1 MASARGLGISL
12 TQQLRKVQE
21 ELESVRTEFLKDLAT
36 EIVNNSPVDTGTY
49 VMGHMVGERSAAGQF
64 TGAIRYIGP
73 PGQDA
78 GAMKAAAIA
87 KLHADIDALPKDQ
100 TRVSI
105 SNRVGH
111 VRIVEDG
118 GKDWKR
124 TLPFKVYTKAK
135 DRASRILAD
144 VITRVRANQ

>member
-1 MASARGLGISL
+1 MASARGLGVSL

-21 ELESVRTEFLKDLAT
+21 ELDLVRTEFLKGLAT

-64 TGAIRYIGP
+64 TGAIKYIGP

-78 GAMKAAAIA
+78 GAMKSAAIA
-87 KLHADIDALPKDQ
+87 KLHADIDSLPEGQ
-100 TRVSI
+100 TRVNI
-105 SNRVGH
+105 SNRVAH

-118 GKDWKR
+118 GHNWK
-124 TLPFKVYTKAK
+124 TPGYKVYTRAR
-135 DRASRILAD
+135 DRAGDILSG
-144 VITRVRANQ
+144 VITRVRAKQ